1 MNELQILVSGLLNST
16 LLVDI
21 GIAIFC
27 VALFIVLR
35 GYRLFGM
42 TVIPDDK
49 VGRITKKFA
58 LKHLANGRIVATHGE
73 AGYQAATL
81 SPGIHFGLW
90 PWQYSVARDPLVTV
104 NPGHVGIVTAID
116 GVPIPPGRILGKHV
130 DCNSF
135 QDAAKFIEN
144 GGQRGPQAD
153 VLPPGEY
160 RVNHLLFATMRR

>member
-58 LKHLANGRIVATHGE
+58 LKHLANGRIVSSGDKGLALELEKHGYAEFEQHNSARTSPVLGAT
-73 AGYQAATL
+73 
-81 SPGIHFGLW
+81 S
-90 PWQYSVARDPLVTV
+90 
-104 NPGHVGIVTAID
+104 
-116 GVPIPPGRILGKHV
+116 
-130 DCNSF
+130 
-135 QDAAKFIEN
+135 
-144 GGQRGPQAD
+144 
-153 VLPPGEY
+153 
-160 RVNHLLFATMRR
+160 